1 MKNRIPALFLVCV
14 ALAATATAAGNQVDF
29 ILNPFSSNGPFGGI
43 IPLVAA
49 LIRRIIAWGI
59 VVRFFVWVLQRLSEM
74 AAAPFATAPFGDSI
88 VTSVNS
94 IKVLGNG
101 GGIGYAAK
109 LVVYGLI
116 AVVLLTMPLTVMAA
130 VTTGLPWSSLVQT
143 YSAGPGAVG
152 GSGMLSQALWMANQ
166 VVPWWM
172 LMASPV
178 WYFFVQSV
186 LFPSQLFWSMFIKLL
201 PT

>member
-1 MKNRIPALFLVCV
+1 MKNRILAFFCVSV
-14 ALAATATAAGNQVDF
+14 ALAATATAAGNQIDF
-29 ILNPFSSNGPFGGI
+29 VLNPFSANGPFGGI

-59 VVRFFVWVLQRLSEM
+59 VVRFFIWVLQRLSEM

-94 IKVLGNG
+94 IKVLGSG
-101 GGIGYAAK
+101 GGIGYAVK
-109 LVVYGLI
+109 LVAYGLI

-130 VTTGLPWSSLVQT
+130 MTTGLPWSSLVST
-143 YSAGPGAVG
+143 YTAGPGTVG
-152 GSGMLSQALWMANQ
+152 GSGMLSQAVWMANQ